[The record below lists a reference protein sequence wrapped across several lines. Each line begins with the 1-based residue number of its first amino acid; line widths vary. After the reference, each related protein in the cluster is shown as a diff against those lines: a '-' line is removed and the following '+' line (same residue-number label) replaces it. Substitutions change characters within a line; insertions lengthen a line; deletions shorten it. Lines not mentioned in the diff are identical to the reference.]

1 MFKEVIMSTD
11 GKNAIQE
18 KLESAG
24 KAVIDQNVSKAKG
37 EAKNFWDKIA
47 FWKKEKTPEEI
58 QADVQKKY
66 EKIEKKYQKSLVRAD
81 EAETEEE
88 KEKAKEKATQKRDKS
103 LKELQEKYPEQWK
116 AIAEGQKKQ
125 EIKEQAEVTEGQ
137 AVADVE
143 TSPEKPKKTLWQ
155 KIAFWKKEK
164 TPEEREEDLEKEL
177 AKAKKK
183 YDKALKKAFFA
194 ETEDEKAAK
203 EKKALEDYN
212 KRLQKIEK
220 KYPEEVRKKQ
230 EAEAKRLAD
239 IQAIGEREIALRD
252 EAAQRHAAA
261 SQQRLEGRVDVSNA
275 VKEAKSKVATPTEE
289 RKMATLKKWMKEVH
303 LPEENAQ
310 KMIDKY
316 GIDMAY
322 RLTQRCMQEPDILM
336 PEIDSRFKKIQNKS
350 SKSIQYFLDLGTE
363 NAGNK
368 SKVSK
373 VTNLPFIEKEDTK
386 GKDTQVA
393 ETSISLG
400 VAAPER

>member
-1 MFKEVIMSTD
+1 MSTD

-66 EKIEKKYQKSLVRAD
+66 EKTEKKYQKALKQAAY
-81 EAETEEE
+81 AETEEE
-88 KEKAKEKATQKRDKS
+88 RKLAEEKAAKKREKS

-116 AIAEGQKKQ
+116 VIAQGQEKP
-125 EIKEQAEVTEGQ
+125 EALGQ
-137 AVADVE
+137 ADVSSEQEVAGAQN
-143 TSPEKPKKTLWQ
+143 SPEKPKKTLWK

-164 TPEEREEDLEKEL
+164 TPEEREEALEKEL

-350 SKSIQYFLDLGTE
+350 SKSIQYFLDLDTE
-363 NAGNK
+363 NANNK

-373 VTNLPFIEKEDTK
+373 VTNLPFIEKENARVK
-386 GKDTQVA
+386 EAQGVENA
-393 ETSISLG
+393 ISLG
-400 VAAPER
+400 VASPER